1 MPYIQRD
8 DQGRIDS
15 LHRHASPLASEFLP
29 DDDPEVLAFVGVGV
43 VSGSG
48 AAATAGSDTGGDAGG
63 DAGGDSL
70 VRMDASFV
78 RVIEDL
84 IDLLMVKNVI
94 TLTDLPI
101 QAQNK
106 LLARKSFR
114 DKSGASSLRL
124 FGDAGSDG
132 PLLGPD

>member
-8 DQGRIDS
+8 DQGQIDS
-15 LHRHASPLASEFLP
+15 LHRHASALASEFVS
-29 DDDPEVLAFVGVGV
+29 DDDPQVQAFLAAGA
-43 VSGSG
+43 G
-48 AAATAGSDTGGDAGG
+48 AATDATAVGGAE
-63 DAGGDSL
+63 ADSL

-124 FGDAGSDG
+124 FGDVGSDG

>member
-8 DQGRIDS
+8 DQGRIES
-15 LHRHASPLASEFLP
+15 LHRHASALAAEFAA
-29 DDDPEVLAFVGVGV
+29 DDDPQVLAFVGVVPADTG
-43 VSGSG
+43 
-48 AAATAGSDTGGDAGG
+48 AGSEA
-63 DAGGDSL
+63 DSL

-114 DKSGASSLRL
+114 DKAGANSLRL

>member
-8 DQGRIDS
+8 DLGRIDS
-15 LHRHASPLASEFLP
+15 LHRHASPLAGEFAA
-29 DDDPEVLAFVGVGV
+29 DDDPQVLAFLAGGAD
-43 VSGSG
+43 SGSPE
-48 AAATAGSDTGGDAGG
+48 
-63 DAGGDSL
+63 DSL

-94 TLTDLPI
+94 TLTDLPV

-114 DKSGASSLRL
+114 DKAGANSLRL

-132 PLLGPD
+132 PMLGPD

>member
-15 LHRHASPLASEFLP
+15 LHRHASPLASEFVP

-48 AAATAGSDTGGDAGG
+48 AAATAGSDTGG

>member
-8 DQGRIDS
+8 DQGQIDS
-15 LHRHASPLASEFLP
+15 LHRHASPLASEFAT
-29 DDDPEVLAFVGVGV
+29 DDDPQVQAFVGAGVGM
-43 VSGSG
+43 G
-48 AAATAGSDTGGDAGG
+48 AAAAASASAGAEAEPET
-63 DAGGDSL
+63 DSL

-124 FGDAGSDG
+124 FGDTGSDG

>member
-8 DQGRIDS
+8 EHGQIDS
-15 LHRHASPLASEFLP
+15 LHRHANALASEFAA
-29 DDDPEVLAFVGVGV
+29 DDDPQVQAFLAA
-43 VSGSG
+43 G
-48 AAATAGSDTGGDAGG
+48 AEAATVGSAE
-63 DAGGDSL
+63 ADSL

-124 FGDAGSDG
+124 FGDVGSDG

>member
-1 MPYIQRD
+1 MPYLQRD
-8 DQGRIDS
+8 AHGRIES
-15 LHRHASPLASEFLP
+15 LHRHASTQATEFAA
-29 DDDPEVLAFVGVGV
+29 DDDPRVLAFIGLPP
-43 VSGSG
+43 
-48 AAATAGSDTGGDAGG
+48 AAVEPGKAADGDQEAE
-63 DAGGDSL
+63 ADSL

-114 DKSGASSLRL
+114 DKAGASSLRL
-124 FGDAGSDG
+124 FGDVGSDG

>member
-15 LHRHASPLASEFLP
+15 LHRHASPLASEFVP

-43 VSGSG
+43 GVVSGSG
-48 AAATAGSDTGGDAGG
+48 AVATAGSDTGG

>member
-8 DQGRIDS
+8 TQGRIAS
-15 LHRHASPLASEFLP
+15 LHRHPSSQATEFAA
-29 DDDPEVLAFVGVGV
+29 DDNLEVQAFVGMAPVRTEA
-43 VSGSG
+43 G
-48 AAATAGSDTGGDAGG
+48 AEADADRSAQVDG
-63 DAGGDSL
+63 L

-94 TLTDLPI
+94 TLTDLPVE
-101 QAQNK
+101 AQNK

-114 DKSGASSLRL
+114 DKAGASSLRL
-124 FGDAGSDG
+124 FGDVGSDG

>member
-15 LHRHASPLASEFLP
+15 LHRHASPLASEFVP
-29 DDDPEVLAFVGVGV
+29 DDDPEVLAFVGVGVGV

-48 AAATAGSDTGGDAGG
+48 AAATAGSDTGG

>member
-8 DQGRIDS
+8 DQGQIDS
-15 LHRHASPLASEFLP
+15 LHRHASALASEFAS
-29 DDDPEVLAFVGVGV
+29 DDDPQVQAFL
-43 VSGSG
+43 G
-48 AAATAGSDTGGDAGG
+48 ADAGAV
-63 DAGGDSL
+63 AGTGAEADSL

-124 FGDAGSDG
+124 FGDVGSDG